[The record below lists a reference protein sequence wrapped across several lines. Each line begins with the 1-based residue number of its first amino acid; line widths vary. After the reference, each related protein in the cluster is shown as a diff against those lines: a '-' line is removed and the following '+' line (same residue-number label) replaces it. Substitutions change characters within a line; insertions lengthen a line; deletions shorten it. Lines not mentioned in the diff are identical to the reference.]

1 MKAFFGK
8 IILIFISFS
17 LCFYL
22 FNFRILSGQ
31 TGEKIKISYIDNS
44 FENASPLNWEIQ
56 GDTAVKIFLFADYE
70 RESLNRQT
78 DHWYFKVEAD
88 KGTRM
93 KIILSKFLPDVYNG
107 KKAVSWW
114 SFKNVISC
122 YISYDG
128 KNWEAVGTKKLSG
141 FELMTEF
148 TMKEN
153 SVFVVRMPP
162 YTISDLE
169 SLKKRVSTSNLVS
182 IVNIGK
188 TIEQRPLEII
198 QLGKLNAPNH
208 IIIRAR
214 AHPWEAGGNWVTEGL
229 INEFIS
235 RNNRSWQET
244 FCVHIMPMA
253 NKDGVARGMTRFNL
267 KGKDLNRNW
276 DKMSDPELC
285 PEKYAFERYI
295 QGLAEKGIIPVLGID
310 FHNDDYGGINLA
322 GHPKNDLRF
331 IENMKLFEKLMRDH
345 TSFSEQVKYSWIS
358 PGEKPSFVLFQDGL
372 LQRFGIE
379 GMVFELNANWIGSLN
394 KMPSEYDWME
404 FGKNLNQVFYEYLK
418 AKH

>member
-1 MKAFFGK
+1 MLNCM
-8 IILIFISFS
+8 IV
-17 LCFYL
+17 
-22 FNFRILSGQ
+22 SGQ
-31 TGEKIKISYIDNS
+31 SGEKLKIRFIYNS
-44 FENASPLNWEIQ
+44 FENASPLNWEIS

-78 DHWYFKVEAD
+78 DHWHFKVEAN

-114 SFKNVISC
+114 SFKNDISC
-122 YISYDG
+122 YISYDR
-128 KNWEAVGTKKLSG
+128 KNWEAVGTKKLPG

-148 TMKEN
+148 TMKED

-169 SLKKRVSTSNLVS
+169 DLKKRITKSSLVRIS
-182 IVNIGK
+182 NIGK
-188 TIEQRPLEII
+188 TIEKRPLEII
-198 QLGKLNAPNH
+198 QLGDLSAPFH
-208 IIIRAR
+208 IILRAR
-214 AHPWEAGGNWVTEGL
+214 AHPWEAGGNWVIEGL

-235 RNNRSWQET
+235 RNNPEWQKT

-267 KGKDLNRNW
+267 KGKDMNRNW

-285 PEKYAFERYI
+285 PEKYVFERYI

-322 GHPKNDLRF
+322 GHSKDDMKF
-331 IENMKLFEKLMRDH
+331 IENMKLFEKLMREH
-345 TSFSEQVKYSWIS
+345 TSFSEQVRYSWIT
-358 PGEKPSFVLFQDGL
+358 PGQQQSHILFQDGL

-379 GMVFELNANWIGSLN
+379 GMVFELNANRIGSLN
-394 KMPSEYDWME
+394 KMPSEYDWKE
-404 FGKNLNQVFYEYLK
+404 FGKNLNEVFYQYLK
-418 AKH
+418 AKL

>member
-1 MKAFFGK
+1 MKKIIEK
-8 IILIFISFS
+8 IILTFNSLSIFF
-17 LCFYL
+17 FL
-22 FNFRILSGQ
+22 FNCNLLSGQ
-31 TGEKIKISYIDNS
+31 QDEKIKIRFIDNS

-93 KIILSKFLPDVYNG
+93 KIVLAKLLPDVYNG
-107 KKAVSWW
+107 REAVSWW
-114 SFKNVISC
+114 SFKNDISC
-122 YISYDG
+122 YISYDR
-128 KNWEAVGTKKLSG
+128 KTWEAVGTKKLPG
-141 FELMTEF
+141 CELMVEF
-148 TMKEN
+148 TMKED
-153 SVFVVRMPP
+153 SVFVVRMPT

-169 SLKKRVSTSNLVS
+169 DMKNRISKSSLVR
-182 IVNIGK
+182 IYNIGK
-188 TIEQRPLEII
+188 TVEQRPLEII

-345 TSFSEQVKYSWIS
+345 TSFSEQVKYSWNT
-358 PGEKPSFVLFQDGL
+358 PGLQQSHVLFQDGL

>member
-1 MKAFFGK
+1 MIRK
-8 IILIFISFS
+8 IPIFILLP
-17 LCFYL
+17 LCFNL
-22 FNFRILSGQ
+22 FNCRLVSGQ
-31 TGEKIKISYIDNS
+31 SGEKLNIRYIDNS

-56 GDTAVKIFLFADYE
+56 GDTAVKISLLADYE

-78 DHWYFKVEAD
+78 DHWYFNVEAD

-93 KIILSKFLPDVYNG
+93 KIIISKLLPDVYNG

-114 SFKNVISC
+114 SFKNDISC
-122 YISYDG
+122 YISYDRQ
-128 KNWEAVGTKKLSG
+128 NWEAVGTKKLPG

-169 SLKKRVSTSNLVS
+169 DLKNRISKSSLVS
-182 IVNIGK
+182 IYNIGK
-188 TIEQRPLEII
+188 TVEQRPLEII
-198 QLGKLNAPNH
+198 QLGNLSAPNH
-208 IIIRAR
+208 IIIRTR

-276 DKMSDPELC
+276 DNMSDPELC

-295 QGLAEKGIIPVLGID
+295 QGLAEKGIVPVLGID
-310 FHNDDYGGINLA
+310 FHNDDYGGINLS
-322 GHPKNDLRF
+322 GHSKDDMKF
-331 IENMKLFEKLMRDH
+331 IENMKLFEKLMREN
-345 TSFSEQVKYSWIS
+345 TSFSEQVKYTWITPDQKQS
-358 PGEKPSFVLFQDGL
+358 HILFQDGL

-379 GMVFELNANWIGSLN
+379 GMVFELNANYIASLN
-394 KMPSEYDWME
+394 KMPSEYDWIE
-404 FGKNLNQVFYEYLK
+404 FGKNLNEVFFQYLK
-418 AKH
+418 AKK